1 MLKKLHIEKPKKA
14 LMALAA
20 GHFINDSYS
29 GFLAPLLP
37 LLMERMDFSIAV
49 AGMLASV
56 FTFSGSFL
64 QPVYGWL
71 NDLLG
76 KRGFVYLGPL
86 VTAVFMCFVGYA
98 PSIGMLMALLL
109 LAGCGTAAYHPAG
122 SAAVARV
129 SEKRAGWSMSLFL
142 TAGNFGHSLGPIVV
156 VPVVMW
162 AGFKWMPIMA
172 LPAVLIFLVL
182 LKYAPPG
189 HKRPVALRKPAFHE
203 IFSRKSLTVGLHQFM
218 AIARASA
225 ITAFGTFLPLLL
237 KQRGVPL
244 FYGSLSLTLF
254 IAAGSAGALT
264 GGYFSDRLDRKKM
277 LIFSFVGALPFFLIF
292 LHIQSVFGIAA
303 LVVGSFILYSTL
315 PVNIVMAQELFPG
328 REGTMAAMMIGL
340 GWGTGGLLMTPLG
353 FIAEAYTLHSALNSM
368 MVFLSLA
375 IAASLLLPGESFS
388 QTTLEPAENAA

>member
-109 LAGCGTAAYHPAG
+109 LSGCGTAAYHPAG

-142 TAGNFGHSLGPIVV
+142 T
-156 VPVVMW
+156 
-162 AGFKWMPIMA
+162 
-172 LPAVLIFLVL
+172 LPAILVI
-182 LKYAPPG
+182 P
-189 HKRPVALRKPAFHE
+189 
-203 IFSRKSLTVGLHQFM
+203 
-218 AIARASA
+218 
-225 ITAFGTFLPLLL
+225 
-237 KQRGVPL
+237 
-244 FYGSLSLTLF
+244 
-254 IAAGSAGALT
+254 
-264 GGYFSDRLDRKKM
+264 
-277 LIFSFVGALPFFLIF
+277 
-292 LHIQSVFGIAA
+292 SVRSW
-303 LVVGSFILYSTL
+303 LC
-315 PVNIVMAQELFPG
+315 
-328 REGTMAAMMIGL
+328 R
-340 GWGTGGLLMTPLG
+340 W
-353 FIAEAYTLHSALNSM
+353 
-368 MVFLSLA
+368 
-375 IAASLLLPGESFS
+375 
-388 QTTLEPAENAA
+388 